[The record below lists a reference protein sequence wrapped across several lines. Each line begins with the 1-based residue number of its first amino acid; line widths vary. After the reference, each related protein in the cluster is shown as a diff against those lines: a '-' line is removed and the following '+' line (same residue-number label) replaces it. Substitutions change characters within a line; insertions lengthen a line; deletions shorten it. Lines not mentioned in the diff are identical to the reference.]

1 MNYRRDSILKSGEIS
16 WRCSLNRQK
25 RKAKIRTDADSTT
38 ILSGT
43 LDHNHP
49 ASDRSLER
57 KLVRNRVKRKATE
70 DISSRPAKVIKNEL
84 CASNE
89 ENLKPSDITSLR
101 QALYRERRNKFPK
114 LPSSIEEVSD
124 VLNFLKPINTSK
136 DEDLLLVNDA
146 DSRIVIFSS
155 PTNLKFLCDDVSE
168 IYADGTFKCCPK
180 FFTQLYTIHG
190 FKNRHYLQLVYCLLP
205 NKSEQCYL
213 TMIDL
218 LKGCISEQGLSF
230 QPEKINLD
238 FEIAAHSAL
247 RASFP
252 NATPLCCRFHLG
264 QAWYRNIQKL
274 GLDTDSEIG
283 K

>member
-1 MNYRRDSILKSGEIS
+1 MQKFKQIWIYAIWYRPT
-16 WRCSLNRQK
+16 LNRQK
-25 RKAKIRTDADSTT
+25 CKAKIRTDADSTR

-84 CASNE
+84 FASNE

-146 DSRIVIFSS
+146 DSRTVIFSS
-155 PTNLKFLCDDVSE
+155 PTNLKFLCGDVSE
-168 IYADGTFKCCPK
+168 IYADGTYKK
-180 FFTQLYTIHG
+180 
-190 FKNRHYLQLVYCLLP
+190 
-205 NKSEQCYL
+205 
-213 TMIDL
+213 
-218 LKGCISEQGLSF
+218 
-230 QPEKINLD
+230 
-238 FEIAAHSAL
+238 
-247 RASFP
+247 
-252 NATPLCCRFHLG
+252 
-264 QAWYRNIQKL
+264 
-274 GLDTDSEIG
+274 
-283 K
+283 